1 MNYTIL
7 YFILIFSLGELI
19 LNITF
24 FRYLKKYFK
33 IESISV
39 EESDKNFLGI
49 NISTFKGLLERFLVY
64 FSLCINLP
72 QILILYGAIKIGTRF
87 ERNDK
92 IKNDYFLIGNF
103 TSILFA
109 IFYYYIFDII
119 AQVWH
124 GH

>member
-33 IESISV
+33 IESNSV
-39 EESDKNFLGI
+39 EESGKKFLSI

-109 IFYYYIFDII
+109 IIYYYIFDRLM
-119 AQVWH
+119 
-124 GH
+124 